1 MYIKLCKHFRSSM
14 YINKRKHLSS
24 EIYLFTKKKVHIYV
38 VRSNDV
44 TEKLNISLKLIQSPK
59 REKKNTNS
67 ETKMYLNLP
76 KIERVAQV

>member
-44 TEKLNISLKLIQSPK
+44 TEKFNISLKLIQSPK
-59 REKKNTNS
+59 REKNTRIVKQRCIL
-67 ETKMYLNLP
+67 TCP
-76 KIERVAQV
+76 K